1 MLQMSGKTMRGGA
14 RRCLQAPCLNSIVPV
29 RLVNDAPPSAP
40 YGSEVPMRVPLY
52 PLRFVPV
59 YEQRGLPLGLFA
71 QHLSNDPSRVLPP
84 GATGSWE
91 LVATPAT
98 TSAVANGPLQG
109 EAFADVVRRAPREI
123 VGRRHPPGR
132 PFPICIRL
140 AEHTE
145 DHPLAVCPE
154 SPVQVDGETYLPNH
168 RFWLSLAAMEG
179 SEISVGIRQ
188 STTRVDFTQS
198 LQTQN
203 LRHLLQCYT
212 PLSHDAFFAPS
223 GRVFSIGAGNLVW
236 ELSQHAGPALEM
248 SQWGRGEP
256 PCPAQVDAALRAV
269 YFQDRQVRRISRD
282 AGTIQHTRRVPLLRH
297 CPSFAVE
304 EIRLYDHLFD
314 GTNGGTYHLLAVV
327 EGNVR
332 LETNAETDHIATGSL
347 VLIPA
352 AMGDYRL
359 YAESVPARVLRVTQ
373 QTI

>member
-1 MLQMSGKTMRGGA
+1 
-14 RRCLQAPCLNSIVPV
+14 
-29 RLVNDAPPSAP
+29 
-40 YGSEVPMRVPLY
+40 MRVPLY
-52 PLRFVPV
+52 PLRFTPV
-59 YEQRGLPLGLFA
+59 YEQRGLPQGLFA
-71 QHLSNDPSRVLPP
+71 RHLAADPNRVLPP
-84 GATGSWE
+84 DTTGSWE
-91 LVATPAT
+91 LVDTPAA
-98 TSAVANGPLQG
+98 TSAIANGTLQG
-109 EAFADVVRRAPREI
+109 ETFADVVRRAPREI
-123 VGRRHPPGR
+123 VGRRHPSGK

-145 DHPLAVCPE
+145 DQSLAVCPE
-154 SPVQVDGETYLPNH
+154 SPVQLNGETYLPNH
-168 RFWLSLAAMEG
+168 RFWLSVAAIKA

-198 LQTQN
+198 LESPE

-212 PLSHDAFFAPS
+212 PLPHDAFFAPS

-236 ELSQHAGPALEM
+236 ELCQHAGPALEM
-248 SQWGRGEP
+248 SHWGRGEP
-256 PCPAQVDAALRAV
+256 PDPAQVDAALRAV

-297 CPSFAVE
+297 CPSFTVE

-314 GTNGGTYHLLAVV
+314 GTNGSTYHLLAVV
-327 EGNVR
+327 EGNAR
-332 LETNAETDHIATGSL
+332 LETDAETNHIAAGSL

-359 YAESVPARVLRVTQ
+359 YADSPPARLLRVTQ